1 MLSEVIKEA
10 IKLYYK
16 EVITKSKNEMK
27 TTWNIIQKETS
38 KLTNVNNI
46 KSLRINDH
54 IVYNQI
60 TIANELNNYFLNIAG
75 NITNKRLMKKKKR
88 QVHYKIYLN
97 TLISHSKT
105 CWPYTSTKEIFRW
118 KISKSNFKS

>member
-1 MLSEVIKEA
+1 
-10 IKLYYK
+10 
-16 EVITKSKNEMK
+16 MK
-27 TTWNIIQKETS
+27 TTWNIIRKETS
-38 KLTNVNNI
+38 KLTNKNNI

-54 IVYNQI
+54 VLYNQI

-75 NITNKRLMKKKKR
+75 SISKKELMKKKKS

-105 CWPYTSTKEIFRW
+105 
-118 KISKSNFKS
+118 